1 MKLLVWSSGIVKVVM
16 LSILPVGPA
25 VSRPWKHGLTFVPTN
40 FPSFRHL
47 RVQKCR
53 HTKSAIKSSYSNI
66 LFCFLGN
73 VAECSNRGRWP
84 APLVAQFGWVSGG
97 PGCLGPCSQLLPGWL
112 ASSRIDCP
120 LPLVL
125 CGCHLM
131 WGLPPFCWD
140 GCAEVTGMCGL
151 RSLVHLGAAAGA
163 VVLVP
168 SVCLGALLQFLT
180 LIIHLWQRHRHSHT
194 HLLVYTHSYI
204 IPEITQTQMD
214 K

>member
-1 MKLLVWSSGIVKVVM
+1 M
-16 LSILPVGPA
+16 
-25 VSRPWKHGLTFVPTN
+25 PTN

-112 ASSRIDCP
+112 ASTLAGSTVHCLWSSVAVTSCGAS
-120 LPLVL
+120 LPSAGMGVQKSP
-125 CGCHLM
+125 GCVVSGHWYI
-131 WGLPPFCWD
+131 WGLQLVRLSWFHLSASGHCCSFSPSLYICD
-140 GCAEVTGMCGL
+140 KDTGI
-151 RSLVHLGAAAGA
+151 
-163 VVLVP
+163 
-168 SVCLGALLQFLT
+168 LT
-180 LIIHLWQRHRHSHT
+180 LIYLYILT
-194 HLLVYTHSYI
+194 HI
-204 IPEITQTQMD
+204 
-214 K
+214 

>member
-1 MKLLVWSSGIVKVVM
+1 M
-16 LSILPVGPA
+16 
-25 VSRPWKHGLTFVPTN
+25 PTN

-112 ASSRIDCP
+112 ASTLAGSTVHCLWSSVAVTP
-120 LPLVL
+120 
-125 CGCHLM
+125 CGAS
-131 WGLPPFCWD
+131 LPPFCWD

-168 SVCLGALLQFLT
+168 SVCLGASLQFLT
-180 LIIHLWQRHRHSHT
+180 LIIHL
-194 HLLVYTHSYI
+194 
-204 IPEITQTQMD
+204 
-214 K
+214 

>member
-1 MKLLVWSSGIVKVVM
+1 M
-16 LSILPVGPA
+16 
-25 VSRPWKHGLTFVPTN
+25 PTN

-125 CGCHLM
+125 CGCHPM
-131 WGLPPFCWD
+131 WGLPPSLLLGWVCRSHRDVWSQVIGTFG
-140 GCAEVTGMCGL
+140 GCSWCGCPGSICLPRGIAAVSHPHYTFVTKTQAFSHSST
-151 RSLVHLGAAAGA
+151 RIYSLIYNV
-163 VVLVP
+163 
-168 SVCLGALLQFLT
+168 
-180 LIIHLWQRHRHSHT
+180 
-194 HLLVYTHSYI
+194 